1 MVHDVHPND
10 LAEIA
15 AILARGYLRHRDS
28 MRRGLQNCLASTAER
43 SPDVPV
49 VNEAEK
55 HGETAKAT
63 EKEGA

>member
-28 MRRGLQNCLASTAER
+28 MRRGLQNCLASAAER
-43 SPDVPV
+43 SPHVPV
-49 VNEAEK
+49 VNETEN
-55 HGETAKAT
+55 HRETEKAT
-63 EKEGA
+63 GEEA

>member
-1 MVHDVHPND
+1 MVPDVHPND

-15 AILARGYLRHRDS
+15 TILARGYLRYRDS
-28 MRRGLQNCLASTAER
+28 LRRGLQNCLASAAER
-43 SPDVPV
+43 SPHVPV